1 MHLPEDLRRR
11 LSHPSPRVRAR
22 AVHTLA
28 GVHGVEAAQ
37 AVRWALEDASPI
49 VRASAALVLG
59 LREANE
65 AVQQLAQHLQYD
77 TSVRVRIACAAALSW
92 IGTPH
97 AIRALADATGDP
109 EGRVVEIACVA
120 LARTGDTHWEPVFL
134 KALRHKAWLVRLR
147 ACEALIY
154 LGCLRPEVLAT
165 LQHLAKQ
172 PEADA
177 YERLLHI
184 QKDVNAVS
192 PSSPLDEF
200 WGAYSVGELIDL
212 FKDRLTS
219 RGDVVGPGVEHR

>member
-1 MHLPEDLRRR
+1 MHLPEELRKR

-22 AVHTLA
+22 AVHALA
-28 GVHGVEAAQ
+28 GVHGAEAAQ

-49 VRASAALVLG
+49 VRAGAALVLG
-59 LREANE
+59 LREASE
-65 AVQQLAQHLQYD
+65 AVQQLAQHLRYD
-77 TSVRVRIACAAALSW
+77 TSVRVRIACAAALGW
-92 IGTPH
+92 IGTPP
-97 AIRALADATGDP
+97 ALRALVDATGDP

-120 LARTGDTHWEPVFL
+120 LAKTGDAKWEPVFL
-134 KALRHKAWLVRLR
+134 KVLRHKAWRARLR

-184 QKDVNAVS
+184 QKGVNAVS
-192 PSSPLDEF
+192 PPSPLDEF
-200 WGAYSVGELIDL
+200 WSAYSVRELIDL
-212 FKDRLTS
+212 FNDRLTS
-219 RGDVVGPGVEHR
+219 RGDLGEPSVEHR